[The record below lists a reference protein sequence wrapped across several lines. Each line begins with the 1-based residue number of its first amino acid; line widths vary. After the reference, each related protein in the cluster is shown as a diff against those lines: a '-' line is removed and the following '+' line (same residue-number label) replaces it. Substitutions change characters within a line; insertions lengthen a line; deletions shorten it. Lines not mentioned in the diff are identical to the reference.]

1 MMKFQFEPDLDYQQ
15 DAIAAVCDLFRG
27 QEVCRS
33 EFTVAHGLDGGGL
46 PGLVENDLGVG
57 NWLALPD
64 KDILS
69 NLKEVQLRNGLLPSQ
84 DPKPRDFTVEMETGT
99 GKTYVYLRTIFE
111 LNRHYGF
118 TKFAIVVPSIAIKEG
133 VNKSLEMMGDHFRAL
148 YSGAPFD
155 HFIYDSAKLGQVRN
169 FATSPQI
176 QIMVMTVGAIN
187 KRDINTI
194 YQENEKT
201 GGEAPI
207 ELIRATNPI
216 VIVDEPQSVDG
227 GLNGQGRQA
236 LERMNPL
243 CTLRYSATHVDQHH
257 MVYRLNAVD
266 AYERKLV
273 KQIEVAA
280 GTVADDHNSPYVR
293 LVSTRRQRGVISALV
308 EIDIATSGGRVQRR
322 EMTVQ
327 AGEDLEQRT
336 RRELYRDHLV
346 GEIRV
351 GQGNESLELRVPGD
365 EHWLRPSEAHGAV
378 APLAVQTEM
387 IRKAIREHLDK
398 EKRLNPQGIKVLT
411 LFFIDKVA
419 NYRGQDKD
427 DNQVKGPFARIFE
440 EEYRRIANHP
450 DYKSMFEGVDLGDAV
465 EQAHDGYFSIDR
477 RGGKERWTDTTENR
491 QADRDN
497 AERAYNLIMRH
508 KEKLLSLDEPLKF
521 IFSHSALREG
531 WDNPNVFQ
539 ICTLREIGT
548 ERERRQTIGRGL
560 RLCVN
565 QEGERQ
571 RGFEV
576 NTLTVIAQESY
587 EDFAENLQREIEE
600 ETGIR
605 FGVVEEH
612 QFIQIEIDGTDGQ
625 GTRLEVEESKELWR
639 YLVTQG
645 YLDGQGKI
653 TDLLRETLADGN
665 FNLPQEYEPLR
676 NAIAEVLRKAAGRYE
691 VKRAEERRT
700 AQPREAVLDSEEF
713 KALWE
718 RIRYKTTYRVQ
729 FNNEGLLKECAEALA
744 NAPLI
749 PTARLQWDTAA
760 VQIEQGG
767 VQGKLLESGAPVSL
781 RDNAIEL
788 PDLLTELQDRTQLT
802 RRSVARILSDSG
814 RLQDFRQNPQ
824 KFIEISAEV
833 INRRKRLSLVDGI
846 KYQRSGEEAYYAQE
860 LFAREELLAGYLNK
874 MIESKKSVYDYVKWD
889 SENERKFA
897 KQLEKNTAVKV
908 YAKLPDWFQ
917 VATPLGAYNP
927 DWAVL
932 IENAVAERLYFIAET
947 KGTSFLDDLRNTE
960 RARVECGR
968 EHFAALRVG
977 ESPAKYCVV
986 HTLDELLAA
995 GLNERP
1001 TPDQETFEQLA
1012 DEWERDRPR
1021 GTDVEQMTQHPA
1033 YQRIIAMDEPAVPW
1047 LLQRLAEKP
1056 DHWFVALN
1064 AITGARPVPPESRGR
1079 IKEMTQAWL
1088 SWGHQ
1093 QGYELGNTELD

>member
-27 QEVCRS
+27 QEACHS
-33 EFTVAHGLDGGGL
+33 EFTVAHGLEGEAL

-57 NWLALPD
+57 NRLALPHNA
-64 KDILS
+64 IRS
-69 NLKEVQLRNGLLPSQ
+69 NLKEIQLRNGLPQSSDLKSR
-84 DPKPRDFTVEMETGT
+84 DVKSRDFTVEMETGT

-111 LNRHYGF
+111 LNLHYGF

-148 YSGAPFD
+148 YSGVPFE

-243 CTLRYSATHVDQHH
+243 CNLRYSATHVDKHH
-257 MVYRLNAVD
+257 MIYRLNAVD
-266 AYERKLV
+266 AYEQKLV

-280 GTVADDHNSPYVR
+280 GTVADDHNNAYVR
-293 LVSTRRQRGVISALV
+293 LVSTQQRRGTISAQI
-308 EIDIATSGGRVQRR
+308 EIDAATRGGSVQRR

-327 AGEDLEQRT
+327 DGDDLEQKT
-336 RRELYRDHLV
+336 GREIYGDHYI
-346 GEIRV
+346 GEICVEPR
-351 GQGNESLELRVPGD
+351 NRRMELRVPGD
-365 EHWLRPSEAHGAV
+365 ERWLQPGEIYGAV
-378 APLAVQTEM
+378 DRLAVQREM

-398 EKRLNPQGIKVLT
+398 EKRLKPQGIKVLS

-419 NYRGQDKD
+419 NYREYQEDGT
-427 DNQVKGPFARIFE
+427 QVKGEYARIFE
-440 EEYRRIANHP
+440 EEYRRAANIP
-450 DYKSMFEGVDLGDAV
+450 EYNTMFEGVDLTEAA

-477 RGGKERWTDTTENR
+477 RGGWADTSESR

-497 AERAYNLIMRH
+497 AERAYNLIMRD
-508 KEKLLSLDEPLKF
+508 KEKLLSFDEPLKF

-539 ICTLREIGT
+539 ICTLRDIGT

-565 QEGERQ
+565 QDGERQ

-605 FGVVEEH
+605 FGVVEKH
-612 QFIQIEIDGTDGQ
+612 QFAQLEIDGADGQ
-625 GTRLEVEESKELWR
+625 RKRLEVEESKELWR

-645 YLDGQGKI
+645 YLDQQGKI
-653 TDLLRETLADGN
+653 TDLLREALVNGN
-665 FNLPQEYEPLR
+665 FNLSEQYEPLR
-676 NAIAEVLRKAAGRYE
+676 EAIAEVLRKAAGRYE
-691 VKRAEERRT
+691 VKKAEERRT
-700 AQPREAVLDSEEF
+700 ARPREAVLDSKEF

-718 RIRYKTTYRVQ
+718 RIKYKTTYRVQ
-729 FNNEGLLKECAEALA
+729 FNNEGLLEECTEALA

-749 PTARLQWDTAA
+749 PAARLQWDTAA
-760 VQIEQGG
+760 MQIDQGG
-767 VQGKLLESGAPVSL
+767 VQGKLLESRALVPL

-788 PDLLTELQDRTQLT
+788 PDLLTELQDRTHLT
-802 RRSVARILSDSG
+802 RRSIARILSESG
-814 RLQDFRQNPQ
+814 RLPDFRNNPQ
-824 KFIEISAEV
+824 KFIEIAAEA
-833 INRRKRLSLVDGI
+833 IRIRKHLPWWTASSI
-846 KYQRSGEEAYYAQE
+846 
-860 LFAREELLAGYLNK
+860 
-874 MIESKKSVYDYVKWD
+874 SV
-889 SENERKFA
+889 R
-897 KQLEKNTAVKV
+897 
-908 YAKLPDWFQ
+908 
-917 VATPLGAYNP
+917 
-927 DWAVL
+927 
-932 IENAVAERLYFIAET
+932 
-947 KGTSFLDDLRNTE
+947 GTSRTTRRSCSPERN
-960 RARVECGR
+960 
-968 EHFAALRVG
+968 
-977 ESPAKYCVV
+977 
-986 HTLDELLAA
+986 
-995 GLNERP
+995 
-1001 TPDQETFEQLA
+1001 
-1012 DEWERDRPR
+1012 
-1021 GTDVEQMTQHPA
+1021 
-1033 YQRIIAMDEPAVPW
+1033 
-1047 LLQRLAEKP
+1047 
-1056 DHWFVALN
+1056 
-1064 AITGARPVPPESRGR
+1064 
-1079 IKEMTQAWL
+1079 
-1088 SWGHQ
+1088 
-1093 QGYELGNTELD
+1093 